1 MDAKKIG
8 KFIYQIRTEKR
19 MTQKELAEQ
28 INVTDKAVSK
38 WENGEGCPD
47 VSLLPVLSKVL
58 NVEILDLLE
67 GNLPLENTS
76 KKIYFYDFGA
86 KDVLSKN
93 QMSLI
98 WNFGDL
104 LCNSLTDDFSSIINE
119 SVSFNKSCL
128 DNLRIE
134 DFYKILETKANSET
148 FFYNFDFEHSGF
160 CIQFDYNLGKSLLKQ
175 DLKVYPEISK
185 FDLDSVGEFF
195 AKKVLN
201 NIYAILNEAISKN
214 CKNPDDL
221 NLPIPELTNS
231 SKNPSVKNQ
240 FVVNPEKM
248 CCLLSVLCNLP
259 NGNSG
264 LINILIS
271 KDFLQS
277 EIIQKYV
284 FCNIKAENIKF
295 VEGEKYVRSRHAS
308 LKALT
313 RPFLG
318 FVLNPKSKTTPKLF
332 VEFGRIKNQECK
344 LEKGKIF
351 VFIKKYDQS
360 YKTPYLDVYY
370 KNQIA
375 FTGIACAT
383 EDGAFAVKILSKET
397 PATNSE
403 EEEDFI
409 SFRLGD
415 REIEE
420 HQIEKIQ
427 INHILQLNQSV
438 DFPQVKVYKND
449 CLVAFGEV
457 IFVDGNYAVVIEK
470 C

>member
-76 KKIYFYDFGA
+76 KKIYFYDFGR

-104 LCNSLTDDFSSIINE
+104 LCNSLSDDFSSIINE

-128 DNLRIE
+128 DNLKIE
-134 DFYKILETKANSET
+134 DFYKIFETKANAEN
-148 FFYNFDFEHSGF
+148 FFYNFDFEHNGF

-175 DLKVYPEISK
+175 DSKVYPEISK

-201 NIYAILNEAISKN
+201 NIYAILNEAISRN
-214 CKNPDDL
+214 CKNSDDM
-221 NLPIPELTNS
+221 NLPIPDLTNS

-240 FVVNPEKM
+240 FVVNPQKM

-277 EIIQKYV
+277 QIIQKYV
-284 FCNIKAENIKF
+284 FCNIKAENIEF
-295 VEGEKYVRSRHAS
+295 VEGEK
-308 LKALT
+308 LKT
-313 RPFLG
+313 M
-318 FVLNPKSKTTPKLF
+318 PKLF
-332 VEFGRIKNQECK
+332 VEFGRIKNQECE

-351 VFIKKYDQS
+351 VFNKKYDQS

-383 EDGAFAVKILSKET
+383 EDGAFAVKILSKEN
-397 PATNSE
+397 PETNLDD
-403 EEEDFI
+403 EEDFI

-420 HQIEKIQ
+420 NQIEKIQ
-427 INHILQLNQSV
+427 INHILELNQSV

-457 IFVDGNYAVVIEK
+457 IFVDGNYAVIIEK

>member
-76 KKIYFYDFGA
+76 KKIYFYDFGR

-104 LCNSLTDDFSSIINE
+104 LCNFLSDDFSSIINE
-119 SVSFNKSCL
+119 KVSFNKSCL
-128 DNLRIE
+128 DNLKIE
-134 DFYKILETKANSET
+134 DFYKIFETKANAET
-148 FFYNFDFEHSGF
+148 FFYNFDFEHNGF

-175 DLKVYPEISK
+175 DSKVYPEISK

-201 NIYAILNEAISKN
+201 NIYALLNEAISKN
-214 CKNPDDL
+214 CKNLDDL
-221 NLPIPELTNS
+221 SLPIPELTSS

-240 FVVNPEKM
+240 FVVNPQNM
-248 CCLLSVLCNLP
+248 CCLLSVLCNFQ

-284 FCNIKAENIKF
+284 FCNIKAENIEF
-295 VEGEKYVRSRHAS
+295 VEGEK
-308 LKALT
+308 
-313 RPFLG
+313 
-318 FVLNPKSKTTPKLF
+318 SKTSPKLF
-332 VEFGRIKNQECK
+332 VEFGRIKNQECE

-351 VFIKKYDQS
+351 VFN
-360 YKTPYLDVYY
+360 
-370 KNQIA
+370 KNM
-375 FTGIACAT
+375 
-383 EDGAFAVKILSKET
+383 
-397 PATNSE
+397 TN
-403 EEEDFI
+403 
-409 SFRLGD
+409 RTKL
-415 REIEE
+415 
-420 HQIEKIQ
+420 
-427 INHILQLNQSV
+427 HILMFITKIKLLLLEL
-438 DFPQVKVYKND
+438 
-449 CLVAFGEV
+449 LVQQKMELLQ
-457 IFVDGNYAVVIEK
+457 
-470 C
+470 

>member
-104 LCNSLTDDFSSIINE
+104 LCNSLTDDFSSIMNE
-119 SVSFNKSCL
+119 KVSFNKSCL

-214 CKNPDDL
+214 CKNLDDL
-221 NLPIPELTNS
+221 NLSMPVLTNS

-240 FVVNPEKM
+240 FVVNPQKM
-248 CCLLSVLCNLP
+248 CCLLSVLCNLQ

-284 FCNIKAENIKF
+284 FCNIKAENIEF
-295 VEGEKYVRSRHAS
+295 VEGE
-308 LKALT
+308 
-313 RPFLG
+313 
-318 FVLNPKSKTTPKLF
+318 KSKTTPKLF

-351 VFIKKYDQS
+351 VFNKKYDQS

-383 EDGAFAVKILSKET
+383 EDGVFAVKILSKET

-427 INHILQLNQSV
+427 INHILELNQSV

>member
-76 KKIYFYDFGA
+76 KKIYFYDFGR

-104 LCNSLTDDFSSIINE
+104 LCNFLSDDFSSIINE

-128 DNLRIE
+128 DNLKIE
-134 DFYKILETKANSET
+134 EFYKIFETKANAET
-148 FFYNFDFEHSGF
+148 FFYNFDFEHNGF

-175 DLKVYPEISK
+175 DSKVYPEISK

-201 NIYAILNEAISKN
+201 NIYAILNEAISRN
-214 CKNPDDL
+214 CKNSGDL

-240 FVVNPEKM
+240 FVVNPKKM
-248 CCLLSVLCNLP
+248 CCLLSVLCNFQ

-295 VEGEKYVRSRHAS
+295 VEAE
-308 LKALT
+308 
-313 RPFLG
+313 
-318 FVLNPKSKTTPKLF
+318 KSKTSPKLF
-332 VEFGRIKNQECK
+332 VEFGRIKNQECE

-351 VFIKKYDQS
+351 VFNKKYDQS

-383 EDGAFAVKILSKET
+383 EDGAFAVKILSKEN
-397 PATNSE
+397 PATNFE
-403 EEEDFI
+403 EKEGFI

-420 HQIEKIQ
+420 NQIEKIQ

>member
-8 KFIYQIRTEKR
+8 KFIHQIRTKKR

-76 KKIYFYDFGA
+76 KKIYFYDFGTR
-86 KDVLSKN
+86 DVLSKN
-93 QMSLI
+93 QMFII

-104 LCNSLTDDFSSIINE
+104 LCNSLSDDFSSIINE
-119 SVSFNKSCL
+119 NVSFNKSCL
-128 DNLRIE
+128 DNIKIE
-134 DFYKILETKANSET
+134 DFYKNIETKDENET
-148 FFYNFDFEHSGF
+148 FFYNFDFEHNGF

-175 DLKVYPEISK
+175 DSKVYPKISK

-195 AKKVLN
+195 AKKILN
-201 NIYAILNEAISKN
+201 NIYVLLNEAISKN
-214 CKNPDDL
+214 CKNLDNL
-221 NLPIPELTNS
+221 SLPIPKLTSS

-240 FVVNPEKM
+240 FVVNPQKM

-277 EIIQKYV
+277 EIIQKYI
-284 FCNIKAENIKF
+284 FCNIKAENIEF
-295 VEGEKYVRSRHAS
+295 VEAE
-308 LKALT
+308 
-313 RPFLG
+313 
-318 FVLNPKSKTTPKLF
+318 KSKTTPKLF
-332 VEFGRIKNQECK
+332 VEFGRIKNKECK

-351 VFIKKYDQS
+351 VFNKKYDQS
-360 YKTPYLDVYY
+360 YKTPYLDVCY
-370 KNQIA
+370 KNQLA

-383 EDGAFAVKILSKET
+383 EDGAFAVKILSKEK
-397 PATNSE
+397 PEPIFDS
-403 EEEDFI
+403 EEDFI

-420 HQIEKIQ
+420 NQIEKIK

-449 CLVAFGEV
+449 CLVGFGEV
-457 IFVDGNYAVVIEK
+457 IFVDGNYAVRIEK

>member
-19 MTQKELAEQ
+19 ITQKELAEQ

-38 WENGEGCPD
+38 WENGDGCPD

-58 NVEILDLLE
+58 NVEIIDLLE
-67 GNLPLENTS
+67 GDLPLKDNC
-76 KKIYFYDFGA
+76 KKIYFYDFGNN
-86 KDVLSKN
+86 DVLSRK
-93 QMSLI
+93 QMFMI

-104 LCNSLTDDFSSIINE
+104 LCNSLSDDFSSITNE

-128 DNLRIE
+128 DNIKVE
-134 DFYKILETKANSET
+134 DFYKNFETTNEAET
-148 FFYNFDFEHSGF
+148 FFYNFDFEHNGF
-160 CIQFDYNLGKSLLKQ
+160 CIQFDYNLGKALLKQ
-175 DLKVYPEISK
+175 DSKIYPEISK

-195 AKKVLN
+195 AKKVLI
-201 NIYAILNEAISKN
+201 NIFAILREAISRN
-214 CKNPDDL
+214 CKNVDDL
-221 NLPIPELTNS
+221 NLTLPKLTNS
-231 SKNPSVKNQ
+231 SKNPSMKNQ
-240 FVVNPEKM
+240 FIVNSEQM
-248 CCLLSVLCNLP
+248 CCLFSVSCNFQ
-259 NGNSG
+259 NGSSG

-271 KDFLQS
+271 KDFLRS
-277 EIIQKYV
+277 EIIQKYI
-284 FCNIKAENIKF
+284 FCNIKVEKIEF
-295 VEGEKYVRSRHAS
+295 VEGENS
-308 LKALT
+308 
-313 RPFLG
+313 
-318 FVLNPKSKTTPKLF
+318 KSKQKLF

-351 VFIKKYDQS
+351 VFNKKYDQT

-383 EDGAFAVKILSKET
+383 EDGEFAVKILSKEA
-397 PATNSE
+397 PSTNFDQE
-403 EEEDFI
+403 QDFI

-415 REIEE
+415 RVIEE
-420 HQIEKIQ
+420 NQLEKIN
-427 INHILQLNQSV
+427 INHILELNQTV

-449 CLVAFGEV
+449 SLVAFGEV

>member
-76 KKIYFYDFGA
+76 KKIYFYDFGR

-98 WNFGDL
+98 WDFGDL
-104 LCNSLTDDFSSIINE
+104 LCNSLSDDFSSIINE

-128 DNLRIE
+128 DNLKIE
-134 DFYKILETKANSET
+134 DFYKIFETKANAEN
-148 FFYNFDFEHSGF
+148 FFYNFDFEHNGF

-175 DLKVYPEISK
+175 DSKVYPEISK
-185 FDLDSVGEFF
+185 FDLDSVGDFF

-201 NIYAILNEAISKN
+201 NIYAILNEAISRN
-214 CKNPDDL
+214 CKNSDDM
-221 NLPIPELTNS
+221 NLPIPDLTNS

-240 FVVNPEKM
+240 FVVNPQKM
-248 CCLLSVLCNLP
+248 CCLLSVLCNLS

-295 VEGEKYVRSRHAS
+295 VEGEK
-308 LKALT
+308 
-313 RPFLG
+313 
-318 FVLNPKSKTTPKLF
+318 SKTTPKLF
-332 VEFGRIKNQECK
+332 VEFGRIKNQECE

-351 VFIKKYDQS
+351 VFNKKYDQS

-383 EDGAFAVKILSKET
+383 EDGAFAVKILSKEN
-397 PATNSE
+397 PATNFE
-403 EEEDFI
+403 EKEDFI

-420 HQIEKIQ
+420 NQIEKIQ
-427 INHILQLNQSV
+427 INHILELNQSV

>member
-76 KKIYFYDFGA
+76 KKIYFYDFGR

-104 LCNSLTDDFSSIINE
+104 LCNFLSDDFSSIINE

-128 DNLRIE
+128 DNLKIE
-134 DFYKILETKANSET
+134 DFYNSIETKAEEET

-175 DLKVYPEISK
+175 DSKVYPEISK

-195 AKKVLN
+195 AKKVVN
-201 NIYAILNEAISKN
+201 NIYALLNEAISKN
-214 CKNPDDL
+214 CKNQDDL
-221 NLPIPELTNS
+221 NLPIPDLTNS

-240 FVVNPEKM
+240 FVVNPQKM

-277 EIIQKYV
+277 EKIQKYV
-284 FCNIKAENIKF
+284 FCNLKAENIEF
-295 VEGEKYVRSRHAS
+295 VEGEK
-308 LKALT
+308 
-313 RPFLG
+313 
-318 FVLNPKSKTTPKLF
+318 SKTSPKLF
-332 VEFGRIKNQECK
+332 VEFGRIKNQECE

-351 VFIKKYDQS
+351 VFNKKYDQS

-383 EDGAFAVKILSKET
+383 EDGAFAVKILSKEN
-397 PATNSE
+397 PATNFE

-420 HQIEKIQ
+420 NQIEKIQ
-427 INHILQLNQSV
+427 INHILELNQSV

>member
-76 KKIYFYDFGA
+76 KKIYFYDFGR

-104 LCNSLTDDFSSIINE
+104 LCNSLSYDFSSIINE
-119 SVSFNKSCL
+119 IVSFNKSCL
-128 DNLRIE
+128 DNLKIE
-134 DFYKILETKANSET
+134 DFYKIFETKANAET
-148 FFYNFDFEHSGF
+148 FFYNFDFEHNGF
-160 CIQFDYNLGKSLLKQ
+160 CIQFDYNLGKSILKQ
-175 DLKVYPEISK
+175 DSKVYPEISK

-201 NIYAILNEAISKN
+201 NIYAILNEAISRN
-214 CKNPDDL
+214 CKNSGDL
-221 NLPIPELTNS
+221 NLPIPDLTNS

-240 FVVNPEKM
+240 FVVNPQKM

-277 EIIQKYV
+277 QIIQKYV
-284 FCNIKAENIKF
+284 FCNIKAENIEF
-295 VEGEKYVRSRHAS
+295 VEGEK
-308 LKALT
+308 
-313 RPFLG
+313 
-318 FVLNPKSKTTPKLF
+318 SKTMPKLF
-332 VEFGRIKNQECK
+332 VEFGRIKNQECE

-351 VFIKKYDQS
+351 VFNKKYDQS

-383 EDGAFAVKILSKET
+383 EDGAFSVKILSKEN
-397 PATNSE
+397 PETNLDD
-403 EEEDFI
+403 EEDFI

-420 HQIEKIQ
+420 NQIEKIQ
-427 INHILQLNQSV
+427 INHILELNQSV

-457 IFVDGNYAVVIEK
+457 IFVDGNYAVIIEK

>member
-8 KFIYQIRTEKR
+8 KFIHQIRTKKR

-76 KKIYFYDFGA
+76 KKIYLYNFGA

-93 QMSLI
+93 QMFII

-104 LCNSLTDDFSSIINE
+104 LCNSLSDDFSSIINE
-119 SVSFNKSCL
+119 NVSFNKSCL
-128 DNLRIE
+128 DNIKIE
-134 DFYKILETKANSET
+134 DFYKSIETKAEEEI
-148 FFYNFDFEHSGF
+148 FFYNFDFEHNGF

-175 DLKVYPEISK
+175 DSKVYLEISK

-201 NIYAILNEAISKN
+201 NIYAILNEAISRN
-214 CKNPDDL
+214 CKNSDDL

-240 FVVNPEKM
+240 FVVNPKKM

-284 FCNIKAENIKF
+284 FCNIKAENIEF
-295 VEGEKYVRSRHAS
+295 VEGEK
-308 LKALT
+308 
-313 RPFLG
+313 
-318 FVLNPKSKTTPKLF
+318 SKTMPKLF

-351 VFIKKYDQS
+351 VFNKKYDQS

-383 EDGAFAVKILSKET
+383 EDGAFAVKILSKEN
-397 PATNSE
+397 PATNFE
-403 EEEDFI
+403 EKEDFI

-420 HQIEKIQ
+420 NQIEKIQ

>member
-1 MDAKKIG
+1 
-8 KFIYQIRTEKR
+8 
-19 MTQKELAEQ
+19 
-28 INVTDKAVSK
+28 
-38 WENGEGCPD
+38 
-47 VSLLPVLSKVL
+47 
-58 NVEILDLLE
+58 LE

-76 KKIYFYDFGA
+76 KKIYFYNFGTR
-86 KDVLSKN
+86 DVLSKN
-93 QMSLI
+93 QMFII

-104 LCNSLTDDFSSIINE
+104 LCNSLSGDFSSIINE
-119 SVSFNKSCL
+119 NVSFNKSCL
-128 DNLRIE
+128 DNIKIE
-134 DFYKILETKANSET
+134 YFYKNIETKDENET
-148 FFYNFDFEHSGF
+148 FFYNFDFEHNGF

-175 DLKVYPEISK
+175 DSKVYPRISK

-214 CKNPDDL
+214 CKNLDDL
-221 NLPIPELTNS
+221 SLPIPKLTSS

-240 FVVNPEKM
+240 FVVNPQKM

-277 EIIQKYV
+277 EIIQKYI
-284 FCNIKAENIKF
+284 FCNIKAENIEF
-295 VEGEKYVRSRHAS
+295 VEAEK
-308 LKALT
+308 
-313 RPFLG
+313 
-318 FVLNPKSKTTPKLF
+318 PKTSPKLF
-332 VEFGRIKNQECK
+332 VEFGRIKNKECK

-351 VFIKKYDQS
+351 VFNKKYDQS

-370 KNQIA
+370 KNQLA

-383 EDGAFAVKILSKET
+383 EDGAFAVKILSKEK
-397 PATNSE
+397 PEPIFDA
-403 EEEDFI
+403 EEDFI

-420 HQIEKIQ
+420 NQIEKIK

-449 CLVAFGEV
+449 CLVGFGEV
-457 IFVDGNYAVVIEK
+457 IFVDGNYAVRIEK

>member
-1 MDAKKIG
+1 MDAKQIG
-8 KFIYQIRTEKR
+8 KFIHQIRTKKR

-76 KKIYFYDFGA
+76 KKIYFYNFGTR
-86 KDVLSKN
+86 DVLSKN
-93 QMSLI
+93 QMFII
-98 WNFGDL
+98 WDFGDL
-104 LCNSLTDDFSSIINE
+104 LCNSLSDDFSSIINE
-119 SVSFNKSCL
+119 KVNFNKSCL
-128 DNLRIE
+128 DNIKIE
-134 DFYKILETKANSET
+134 YFYKSIETKDENET
-148 FFYNFDFEHSGF
+148 FFYNFDFEHNGF

-175 DLKVYPEISK
+175 DSKVYPKISK

-201 NIYAILNEAISKN
+201 NIYTLLNEAISKN
-214 CKNPDDL
+214 CKNLDDL
-221 NLPIPELTNS
+221 SLPIPKLTSS

-240 FVVNPEKM
+240 FVVNPQKM

-277 EIIQKYV
+277 EIIQKYI
-284 FCNIKAENIKF
+284 FCNIKAENIEF
-295 VEGEKYVRSRHAS
+295 VEAEK
-308 LKALT
+308 
-313 RPFLG
+313 
-318 FVLNPKSKTTPKLF
+318 PKTSPKLF
-332 VEFGRIKNQECK
+332 VEFGRIKNKECK

-351 VFIKKYDQS
+351 VFNKKYDQS

-370 KNQIA
+370 KNQLA

-383 EDGAFAVKILSKET
+383 EDGAFAVKILSKEK
-397 PATNSE
+397 PATNFDN
-403 EEEDFI
+403 EEDFI

-415 REIEE
+415 RDIEE
-420 HQIEKIQ
+420 NQIEKIK

-449 CLVAFGEV
+449 CLVGFGEV
-457 IFVDGNYAVVIEK
+457 IFIDGNYAVRIEK

>member
-76 KKIYFYDFGA
+76 KKIYFYDFGR

-104 LCNSLTDDFSSIINE
+104 LCNSLSDDFSSIINE

-128 DNLRIE
+128 DNLKIE
-134 DFYKILETKANSET
+134 DFYKIFETKANAEN
-148 FFYNFDFEHSGF
+148 FFYNFDFEHNGF

-175 DLKVYPEISK
+175 DSKVYPEISK

-201 NIYAILNEAISKN
+201 NIYAILNEAISRN
-214 CKNPDDL
+214 CKNSDDL
-221 NLPIPELTNS
+221 SLPIPKLTNS

-240 FVVNPEKM
+240 FVVNPQKM

-295 VEGEKYVRSRHAS
+295 VEGEK
-308 LKALT
+308 
-313 RPFLG
+313 
-318 FVLNPKSKTTPKLF
+318 SKTSPKLF
-332 VEFGRIKNQECK
+332 VEFGRIKNQECE

-351 VFIKKYDQS
+351 VFNKKYDQS

-383 EDGAFAVKILSKET
+383 EDGAFAVKILSKEK
-397 PATNSE
+397 PATNFE
-403 EEEDFI
+403 EKEDFI

-420 HQIEKIQ
+420 NQIEKIQ

>member
-76 KKIYFYDFGA
+76 KKIYFYDFGT

-104 LCNSLTDDFSSIINE
+104 LCNSLSDDFSSIINE

-128 DNLRIE
+128 DNLKIE
-134 DFYKILETKANSET
+134 DFYNSIETKANAET

-175 DLKVYPEISK
+175 DSKVYPEISK

-201 NIYAILNEAISKN
+201 NIYAILNEAISRN
-214 CKNPDDL
+214 CKNSDDL

-240 FVVNPEKM
+240 FVVNPKKM
-248 CCLLSVLCNLP
+248 CCLLSVLCNFQ

-295 VEGEKYVRSRHAS
+295 VEGEK
-308 LKALT
+308 
-313 RPFLG
+313 
-318 FVLNPKSKTTPKLF
+318 SKNSPKLF

-351 VFIKKYDQS
+351 VFNKKYDQS

-383 EDGAFAVKILSKET
+383 EDGAFAVKILSKEK
-397 PATNSE
+397 PATNFE
-403 EEEDFI
+403 EKEDFI

-420 HQIEKIQ
+420 NQIEKIQ
-427 INHILQLNQSV
+427 INHILELNQSV

>member
-8 KFIYQIRTEKR
+8 KFIHQIRTKKR

-76 KKIYFYDFGA
+76 KKIYFYNFGTR
-86 KDVLSKN
+86 DVLSKN
-93 QMSLI
+93 QMFII
-98 WNFGDL
+98 WDFGDL
-104 LCNSLTDDFSSIINE
+104 LCNSLSDDFSSIINE
-119 SVSFNKSCL
+119 NVSFNKSCL
-128 DNLRIE
+128 DNIKIE
-134 DFYKILETKANSET
+134 YFYKSIETKDENET
-148 FFYNFDFEHSGF
+148 FFYNFDFEHNGF

-175 DLKVYPEISK
+175 DSKVYPKISK

-201 NIYAILNEAISKN
+201 NIYALLKEAISKN
-214 CKNPDDL
+214 CKNLDDL
-221 NLPIPELTNS
+221 SFPIPKLTSS

-240 FVVNPEKM
+240 FVVNPQKM

-277 EIIQKYV
+277 EIIQKYI
-284 FCNIKAENIKF
+284 FCNIKAENIEF
-295 VEGEKYVRSRHAS
+295 VEAEK
-308 LKALT
+308 
-313 RPFLG
+313 
-318 FVLNPKSKTTPKLF
+318 PKTSPKLF
-332 VEFGRIKNQECK
+332 VEFGRIKNKECK

-351 VFIKKYDQS
+351 VFNKKYDQS

-370 KNQIA
+370 KNQLA

-383 EDGAFAVKILSKET
+383 EDGAFAVKILSKEK
-397 PATNSE
+397 PEPIFDS
-403 EEEDFI
+403 EEDFI

-420 HQIEKIQ
+420 NQIEKIK

-449 CLVAFGEV
+449 CLVGFGEV
-457 IFVDGNYAVVIEK
+457 IFVDWNYAVRIEK

>member
-8 KFIYQIRTEKR
+8 KFIHQIRTKKR

-67 GNLPLENTS
+67 GNLSLENTS
-76 KKIYFYDFGA
+76 KKIYFYNFGTR
-86 KDVLSKN
+86 DVLSKN
-93 QMSLI
+93 QMFII

-104 LCNSLTDDFSSIINE
+104 LCNSLSDDFSSIINE
-119 SVSFNKSCL
+119 NVSFNKSCL
-128 DNLRIE
+128 DNIKIE
-134 DFYKILETKANSET
+134 DFYKNIETKDENET
-148 FFYNFDFEHSGF
+148 FFYNFDFEHNGF

-175 DLKVYPEISK
+175 DSKVYPKISK

-195 AKKVLN
+195 AKKVVN
-201 NIYAILNEAISKN
+201 NIYTLLNEAISKN
-214 CKNPDDL
+214 CKNLDDL
-221 NLPIPELTNS
+221 SLPIPKLTNS

-240 FVVNPEKM
+240 FVVNPQKM

-277 EIIQKYV
+277 EIIQKYI
-284 FCNIKAENIKF
+284 FCNIKAENIEF
-295 VEGEKYVRSRHAS
+295 VEAE
-308 LKALT
+308 
-313 RPFLG
+313 
-318 FVLNPKSKTTPKLF
+318 KSKNTPKLF
-332 VEFGRIKNQECK
+332 VEFGRIKNKECE

-351 VFIKKYDQS
+351 VFNKKYDQS

-383 EDGAFAVKILSKET
+383 EDGAFAVKILSKEN
-397 PATNSE
+397 PATNFDD
-403 EEEDFI
+403 EEDFI

-420 HQIEKIQ
+420 NQIEKIK
-427 INHILQLNQSV
+427 INHILELNQSV

-457 IFVDGNYAVVIEK
+457 IFVDGNYAVRIEK

>member
-76 KKIYFYDFGA
+76 KKIYFYDFGR

-104 LCNSLTDDFSSIINE
+104 LCNSLSDDFSSIINE
-119 SVSFNKSCL
+119 SFSFNKSCL
-128 DNLRIE
+128 DNLKIE
-134 DFYKILETKANSET
+134 DFYKIFETKANAET

-175 DLKVYPEISK
+175 DSKVYPEISK

-195 AKKVLN
+195 AKKVVN
-201 NIYAILNEAISKN
+201 NIYALLNEAISKN
-214 CKNPDDL
+214 CKNSDDL

-240 FVVNPEKM
+240 FVVNPQKM

-277 EIIQKYV
+277 QIIQKYV
-284 FCNIKAENIKF
+284 FCNIKAENIEF
-295 VEGEKYVRSRHAS
+295 VEGEK
-308 LKALT
+308 
-313 RPFLG
+313 
-318 FVLNPKSKTTPKLF
+318 SKTMPKLF
-332 VEFGRIKNQECK
+332 VEFGRIKNQECE

-351 VFIKKYDQS
+351 VFNKKYDQS

-383 EDGAFAVKILSKET
+383 EDGAFAVKILSKEN
-397 PATNSE
+397 PATNFE
-403 EEEDFI
+403 EKEDFI

-420 HQIEKIQ
+420 NQIEKIQ
-427 INHILQLNQSV
+427 INHILELNQSV

>member
-104 LCNSLTDDFSSIINE
+104 LCNSLSDDLSSIINE
-119 SVSFNKSCL
+119 SVSLNKSCL

-134 DFYKILETKANSET
+134 DFYKILDTKANSET

-201 NIYAILNEAISKN
+201 NIYAILNEAISRN
-214 CKNPDDL
+214 CKNLDDL
-221 NLPIPELTNS
+221 NLSIPVLTNS
-231 SKNPSVKNQ
+231 SKNPSVNNQ
-240 FVVNPEKM
+240 FVVNPYKM
-248 CCLLSVLCNLP
+248 CCLLSVLCNLQ

-284 FCNIKAENIKF
+284 FCNIKAENIEF
-295 VEGEKYVRSRHAS
+295 VEGE
-308 LKALT
+308 
-313 RPFLG
+313 
-318 FVLNPKSKTTPKLF
+318 KSKTTPKLF

-351 VFIKKYDQS
+351 VFNKKYDQS

>member
-76 KKIYFYDFGA
+76 KKIYFYDFGR

-104 LCNSLTDDFSSIINE
+104 LCNSLSDDFSSIINE
-119 SVSFNKSCL
+119 SFSFNKSCL
-128 DNLRIE
+128 DNLKIE
-134 DFYKILETKANSET
+134 DFYKIFETKANAET

-175 DLKVYPEISK
+175 DSKVYPEISK

-195 AKKVLN
+195 AKKVVN
-201 NIYAILNEAISKN
+201 NIYALLNEAISKN
-214 CKNPDDL
+214 CKNSDDL

-231 SKNPSVKNQ
+231 SKNHSVKNQ
-240 FVVNPEKM
+240 FVVKPQKM

-277 EIIQKYV
+277 QIIQKYV
-284 FCNIKAENIKF
+284 FCNIKAENIEF
-295 VEGEKYVRSRHAS
+295 VEGEK
-308 LKALT
+308 
-313 RPFLG
+313 
-318 FVLNPKSKTTPKLF
+318 SKTMPKLF

-351 VFIKKYDQS
+351 VFNKKYDQS

-383 EDGAFAVKILSKET
+383 EDGAFAVKILSKEN
-397 PATNSE
+397 PATNFE
-403 EEEDFI
+403 EKEDFI

-420 HQIEKIQ
+420 NQIEKIQ
-427 INHILQLNQSV
+427 INHILELNQSV

>member
-58 NVEILDLLE
+58 NVKILDLLE

-76 KKIYFYDFGA
+76 KKIFVYDFGA

-104 LCNSLTDDFSSIINE
+104 LCNSLNDDLSSIISE
-119 SVSFNKSCL
+119 SVSLNKSCL

-134 DFYKILETKANSET
+134 DFYKILDTKANSET
-148 FFYNFDFEHSGF
+148 FFYYFDFEHSGF
-160 CIQFDYNLGKSLLKQ
+160 FIQFDYNLGKSLLKQ

-195 AKKVLN
+195 AKKVVN
-201 NIYAILNEAISKN
+201 NFYAILNEAISKN

-221 NLPIPELTNS
+221 NLSIPVLTNS

-240 FVVNPEKM
+240 FVVNPQKM
-248 CCLLSVLCNLP
+248 CCLLSVLCNLQ

-284 FCNIKAENIKF
+284 FCNIKAENIEF
-295 VEGEKYVRSRHAS
+295 VEGE
-308 LKALT
+308 
-313 RPFLG
+313 
-318 FVLNPKSKTTPKLF
+318 KSKTTPKLF
-332 VEFGRIKNQECK
+332 VEFGRIKNQECE

-351 VFIKKYDQS
+351 VFNKKYDQS

-427 INHILQLNQSV
+427 INHILELNQSV

>member
-76 KKIYFYDFGA
+76 KKIFFYDFGA

-104 LCNSLTDDFSSIINE
+104 LCNSLSDDLSSIINE
-119 SVSFNKSCL
+119 SVSLNKSCL

-201 NIYAILNEAISKN
+201 NIYAILNEAISRN

-221 NLPIPELTNS
+221 NLSIPVLTNS

-240 FVVNPEKM
+240 FVVNPKKM
-248 CCLLSVLCNLP
+248 CCLLSVLCNLQ

-284 FCNIKAENIKF
+284 FCNIKAENIEF
-295 VEGEKYVRSRHAS
+295 VEGE
-308 LKALT
+308 
-313 RPFLG
+313 
-318 FVLNPKSKTTPKLF
+318 KSKTTPKLF

-351 VFIKKYDQS
+351 VFNKKYDQS

-427 INHILQLNQSV
+427 INHFLELNQSV

-457 IFVDGNYAVVIEK
+457 ILVDGNYAVVIEK

>member
-76 KKIYFYDFGA
+76 KKIFFYDFGR

-104 LCNSLTDDFSSIINE
+104 LCNSLSDDFSSIINE

-128 DNLRIE
+128 DNLKIE
-134 DFYKILETKANSET
+134 DFYKIIETKANSET

-221 NLPIPELTNS
+221 NLSIPVLTNS

-240 FVVNPEKM
+240 FVVNPQKM
-248 CCLLSVLCNLP
+248 CCLLSVLCNLQ

-284 FCNIKAENIKF
+284 FCNIKAENIEF
-295 VEGEKYVRSRHAS
+295 VEGE
-308 LKALT
+308 
-313 RPFLG
+313 
-318 FVLNPKSKTTPKLF
+318 KSKTTPKLF

-351 VFIKKYDQS
+351 VFNKKYDQS

-370 KNQIA
+370 KNQLA

-420 HQIEKIQ
+420 NQIEKIQ

>member
-8 KFIYQIRTEKR
+8 KFIHQIRTKKR

-47 VSLLPVLSKVL
+47 VSILPVLSKVL

-76 KKIYFYDFGA
+76 KKIYFCDFGTR
-86 KDVLSKN
+86 DVLSKN
-93 QMSLI
+93 QMFII

-104 LCNSLTDDFSSIINE
+104 LCNSLSDDFSSIINE
-119 SVSFNKSCL
+119 KVSFNKSCL
-128 DNLRIE
+128 DNIKIE
-134 DFYKILETKANSET
+134 DFYKNIETKDENET

-175 DLKVYPEISK
+175 DSKVYPKISK

-195 AKKVLN
+195 AKKVVN
-201 NIYAILNEAISKN
+201 NIYTLLNEAISKN
-214 CKNPDDL
+214 CKNLDDL
-221 NLPIPELTNS
+221 SLPIPKLTNS

-240 FVVNPEKM
+240 FVVNPQKM
-248 CCLLSVLCNLP
+248 CCLLSVLCNLQ

-277 EIIQKYV
+277 EIIQKYI
-284 FCNIKAENIKF
+284 FYNIKAENIEF
-295 VEGEKYVRSRHAS
+295 VEAE
-308 LKALT
+308 
-313 RPFLG
+313 
-318 FVLNPKSKTTPKLF
+318 KSKNTPKLF
-332 VEFGRIKNQECK
+332 VEFGRIKNKECK

-351 VFIKKYDQS
+351 VFNKKYDQS

-370 KNQIA
+370 KNQLA

-383 EDGAFAVKILSKET
+383 EDGAFAVKILSKEKT
-397 PATNSE
+397 EPIFDS
-403 EEEDFI
+403 EEDFI

-415 REIEE
+415 RDIEE
-420 HQIEKIQ
+420 NQIEKIK

-449 CLVAFGEV
+449 CLVGFGEV

>member
-104 LCNSLTDDFSSIINE
+104 LCNSLRDDLSSIINE

-160 CIQFDYNLGKSLLKQ
+160 FIQFDYNLGKSLLKQ
-175 DLKVYPEISK
+175 DSKVYPEISK

-195 AKKVLN
+195 AKKVVN
-201 NIYAILNEAISKN
+201 NFYAILNEAISRN

-221 NLPIPELTNS
+221 SFPIPKLTSS

-240 FVVNPEKM
+240 FVVNPQKM
-248 CCLLSVLCNLP
+248 CCLLSVLCNLQ

-284 FCNIKAENIKF
+284 FCNIKAENIEF
-295 VEGEKYVRSRHAS
+295 VEGE
-308 LKALT
+308 
-313 RPFLG
+313 
-318 FVLNPKSKTTPKLF
+318 KSKTTPKLF

-351 VFIKKYDQS
+351 VFNKKYDQS

-403 EEEDFI
+403 EEDVI

>member
-76 KKIYFYDFGA
+76 KKIYFYDFGR

-104 LCNSLTDDFSSIINE
+104 LCNSLSDDFSSIINE

-128 DNLRIE
+128 DNLKIE
-134 DFYKILETKANSET
+134 DFYKIFETKANAEN
-148 FFYNFDFEHSGF
+148 FFYDFDFEHNGF

-175 DLKVYPEISK
+175 DSKVYPEISK

-201 NIYAILNEAISKN
+201 NIYAILNEAISRN
-214 CKNPDDL
+214 CKNSDDL

-240 FVVNPEKM
+240 FVVNPQKM
-248 CCLLSVLCNLP
+248 CCLLSVLCNFQ

-295 VEGEKYVRSRHAS
+295 VEGEKAKNS
-308 LKALT
+308 
-313 RPFLG
+313 
-318 FVLNPKSKTTPKLF
+318 PKLF

-351 VFIKKYDQS
+351 VFNKKYDQS

-370 KNQIA
+370 KNQLA

-383 EDGAFAVKILSKET
+383 EDGTFAVKILSKEK
-397 PATNSE
+397 PATNFD

-420 HQIEKIQ
+420 NQIEKIQ

>member
-76 KKIYFYDFGA
+76 KKIYFYDFGR

-104 LCNSLTDDFSSIINE
+104 LCNSLSDDFSSIINE

-128 DNLRIE
+128 DNLKIE
-134 DFYKILETKANSET
+134 DFYKIFETKANAEN

-160 CIQFDYNLGKSLLKQ
+160 CIQFDYNLGKLLLKQ
-175 DLKVYPEISK
+175 DSKVYPEISK

-201 NIYAILNEAISKN
+201 NIYAILNEAISRN
-214 CKNPDDL
+214 CKNSDDL
-221 NLPIPELTNS
+221 NLPIPDLTNS

-240 FVVNPEKM
+240 FVVNPQKM

-295 VEGEKYVRSRHAS
+295 VEGEK
-308 LKALT
+308 
-313 RPFLG
+313 
-318 FVLNPKSKTTPKLF
+318 SKTTPKLF

-351 VFIKKYDQS
+351 VFNKKYDQS

-383 EDGAFAVKILSKET
+383 EDGAFAVKILSKEN
-397 PATNSE
+397 PATNFE
-403 EEEDFI
+403 EKEDFI

-420 HQIEKIQ
+420 NQIEKIQ

-457 IFVDGNYAVVIEK
+457 IFVDGNYAVIIEK

>member
-8 KFIYQIRTEKR
+8 KFIHQIRTKKR

-67 GNLPLENTS
+67 GNLPFENTS
-76 KKIYFYDFGA
+76 KKIYFYNFGTR
-86 KDVLSKN
+86 DVLSKN
-93 QMSLI
+93 QMFII
-98 WNFGDL
+98 WNFCDL
-104 LCNSLTDDFSSIINE
+104 LCNSLSGDFSSIINE
-119 SVSFNKSCL
+119 NVSFNKSCL
-128 DNLRIE
+128 DNIKIE
-134 DFYKILETKANSET
+134 DFYKNIETKDENET
-148 FFYNFDFEHSGF
+148 FFYNFDFEHNGF

-175 DLKVYPEISK
+175 DSKVYPKISK

-195 AKKVLN
+195 AKKILN
-201 NIYAILNEAISKN
+201 NIYTLLNEAISRN
-214 CKNPDDL
+214 CKNLNDL
-221 NLPIPELTNS
+221 SLPIPKLTSS

-240 FVVNPEKM
+240 FVVNPQKM

-277 EIIQKYV
+277 EIIQKYI
-284 FCNIKAENIKF
+284 FCNIKAENIEF
-295 VEGEKYVRSRHAS
+295 VEAE
-308 LKALT
+308 
-313 RPFLG
+313 
-318 FVLNPKSKTTPKLF
+318 KSKNTPKLF
-332 VEFGRIKNQECK
+332 VEFGRIKNKECK

-351 VFIKKYDQS
+351 VFNKKYDQS

-370 KNQIA
+370 KNQLA

-383 EDGAFAVKILSKET
+383 EDGAFAVKILSKEKAE
-397 PATNSE
+397 PNFDD
-403 EEEDFI
+403 EEDFI

-420 HQIEKIQ
+420 NQIEKIQ

-438 DFPQVKVYKND
+438 DFPQVKVYKKD
-449 CLVAFGEV
+449 CLVGFGEV
-457 IFVDGNYAVVIEK
+457 IFVDGNYAVRIEK

>member
-76 KKIYFYDFGA
+76 KKIYFYDFGR

-98 WNFGDL
+98 WNFGNL
-104 LCNSLTDDFSSIINE
+104 LCNSLSDDFSSIINE

-128 DNLRIE
+128 DNLKIE
-134 DFYKILETKANSET
+134 DFYKIFETKASAET
-148 FFYNFDFEHSGF
+148 FFYNFDFEHNGF

-175 DLKVYPEISK
+175 DSKVYPEISK

-195 AKKVLN
+195 AKKVLK
-201 NIYAILNEAISKN
+201 NIYAILNEVISRN
-214 CKNPDDL
+214 CKNSGDL
-221 NLPIPELTNS
+221 NLPIPDLTNS

-240 FVVNPEKM
+240 FVVNPQKM

-284 FCNIKAENIKF
+284 FCNIKAENIEF
-295 VEGEKYVRSRHAS
+295 VEGEK
-308 LKALT
+308 
-313 RPFLG
+313 
-318 FVLNPKSKTTPKLF
+318 SKTMPKLF

-351 VFIKKYDQS
+351 VFNKKYDQS

-403 EEEDFI
+403 EKEDFI

-420 HQIEKIQ
+420 NQIEKIQ

-457 IFVDGNYAVVIEK
+457 IFVDGNYAVIIEK

>member
-76 KKIYFYDFGA
+76 KKIFFYDFGA

-104 LCNSLTDDFSSIINE
+104 LCNSLSDDLSSIISE
-119 SVSFNKSCL
+119 SVSLNKSCL

-134 DFYKILETKANSET
+134 DYYKILDTKANSET

-221 NLPIPELTNS
+221 NLSIPDLTNS

-240 FVVNPEKM
+240 FVVNPQKM
-248 CCLLSVLCNLP
+248 CCLLSVLCNLQ

-284 FCNIKAENIKF
+284 FCNIKAENIEF
-295 VEGEKYVRSRHAS
+295 VEGE
-308 LKALT
+308 
-313 RPFLG
+313 
-318 FVLNPKSKTTPKLF
+318 KSKTTPKLF

-351 VFIKKYDQS
+351 VFNKKYDQS

-397 PATNSE
+397 PATNFE

-427 INHILQLNQSV
+427 INHFLELNQSV

>member
-76 KKIYFYDFGA
+76 KKIFFYDFGTR
-86 KDVLSKN
+86 DVLSKN
-93 QMSLI
+93 QMFII
-98 WNFGDL
+98 WDFGDL
-104 LCNSLTDDFSSIINE
+104 LCNSLSDDFSSIINE
-119 SVSFNKSCL
+119 KVSFNKSCL
-128 DNLRIE
+128 DNFKIE
-134 DFYKILETKANSET
+134 DFYKSIETKDEYET
-148 FFYNFDFEHSGF
+148 FFYNFDFEHNGF

-175 DLKVYPEISK
+175 DSNFYPKISK

-201 NIYAILNEAISKN
+201 NIYAILNEAISRN
-214 CKNPDDL
+214 CKNQDDL
-221 NLPIPELTNS
+221 NLLIPELTNS

-240 FVVNPEKM
+240 FVVNPQKM

-277 EIIQKYV
+277 EIIQKYI
-284 FCNIKAENIKF
+284 FCNIKAENIEF
-295 VEGEKYVRSRHAS
+295 VEAEK
-308 LKALT
+308 LK
-313 RPFLG
+313 
-318 FVLNPKSKTTPKLF
+318 KMPKLF
-332 VEFGRIKNQECK
+332 VEFGRIKNKECK

-351 VFIKKYDQS
+351 VFNKKYDQS

-370 KNQIA
+370 KNQLA

-415 REIEE
+415 RKIEE
-420 HQIEKIQ
+420 NQIEKIK
-427 INHILQLNQSV
+427 IHHILQLNQSV

>member
-76 KKIYFYDFGA
+76 KKIYFYDFGR

-104 LCNSLTDDFSSIINE
+104 LCNSLSDDFSSIINE
-119 SVSFNKSCL
+119 NVSFNKSCL
-128 DNLRIE
+128 DNIKIE
-134 DFYKILETKANSET
+134 DFYNIIETKAEEET

-175 DLKVYPEISK
+175 DSKVYPEISK

-195 AKKVLN
+195 AKKVVN
-201 NIYAILNEAISKN
+201 NIYTLLNEAISRN
-214 CKNPDDL
+214 CKNSDDL

-240 FVVNPEKM
+240 FVVNPQKM

-277 EIIQKYV
+277 QIIQKYV
-284 FCNIKAENIKF
+284 FCNIKAENIEF
-295 VEGEKYVRSRHAS
+295 VEGEK
-308 LKALT
+308 
-313 RPFLG
+313 
-318 FVLNPKSKTTPKLF
+318 SKTMPKLF
-332 VEFGRIKNQECK
+332 VEFGRIKNQECE

-351 VFIKKYDQS
+351 VFNKKYDQS

-383 EDGAFAVKILSKET
+383 EDGAFAVKILSKEK
-397 PATNSE
+397 PETNFE

-420 HQIEKIQ
+420 NQIEKIQ

>member
-8 KFIYQIRTEKR
+8 KFIYQIRTEKK

-104 LCNSLTDDFSSIINE
+104 LCNSLRDDFSSIINE

-128 DNLRIE
+128 DNIKIE
-134 DFYKILETKANSET
+134 DFYKIIETKANSET
-148 FFYNFDFEHSGF
+148 FFYNFDFEHNGF

-175 DLKVYPEISK
+175 DSKVYPEISK

-195 AKKVLN
+195 AKKVVN
-201 NIYAILNEAISKN
+201 NFYAILNEAISKN
-214 CKNPDDL
+214 CKTPDDL
-221 NLPIPELTNS
+221 SLPIPKLTNS
-231 SKNPSVKNQ
+231 SKNPSVNNQ
-240 FVVNPEKM
+240 FVVNPQKM
-248 CCLLSVLCNLP
+248 CCLLSVLCNLQ
-259 NGNSG
+259 NGTSG

-271 KDFLQS
+271 KDLLQS

-284 FCNIKAENIKF
+284 FCNIKAENIEF
-295 VEGEKYVRSRHAS
+295 VEGE
-308 LKALT
+308 
-313 RPFLG
+313 
-318 FVLNPKSKTTPKLF
+318 KSKTTPKLF

-351 VFIKKYDQS
+351 VFNKKYDQS

>member
-104 LCNSLTDDFSSIINE
+104 LCNSLTDDFSSIMNE
-119 SVSFNKSCL
+119 KVSFNKSCL

-160 CIQFDYNLGKSLLKQ
+160 FIQFDYNLGKSLLKQ

-195 AKKVLN
+195 AKKVVN
-201 NIYAILNEAISKN
+201 NFYAILNEAISKN
-214 CKNPDDL
+214 CKNLDDL
-221 NLPIPELTNS
+221 NLSIPVLTNS

-240 FVVNPEKM
+240 FVVNPQKM
-248 CCLLSVLCNLP
+248 CCLLSVLCNLQ

-284 FCNIKAENIKF
+284 FCNIKAENIEF
-295 VEGEKYVRSRHAS
+295 VEGE
-308 LKALT
+308 
-313 RPFLG
+313 
-318 FVLNPKSKTTPKLF
+318 KSKTTPKLF

-351 VFIKKYDQS
+351 VFNKKYDQS

-403 EEEDFI
+403 EEDVI

-427 INHILQLNQSV
+427 INHILELNQSV

>member
-76 KKIYFYDFGA
+76 KKIFFYDFGA

-104 LCNSLTDDFSSIINE
+104 LCNSLSDDLSSIISE
-119 SVSFNKSCL
+119 SVSLNKSCL

-134 DFYKILETKANSET
+134 DYYKILDTKANSET

-221 NLPIPELTNS
+221 NLSIPVLTNS

-240 FVVNPEKM
+240 FVVNPQKM
-248 CCLLSVLCNLP
+248 CCLLSVLCNLQ

-284 FCNIKAENIKF
+284 FCNIKAENIEF
-295 VEGEKYVRSRHAS
+295 VEGE
-308 LKALT
+308 
-313 RPFLG
+313 
-318 FVLNPKSKTTPKLF
+318 KSKTTPKLF

-351 VFIKKYDQS
+351 VFNKKYDQS

-397 PATNSE
+397 PATNFE

-427 INHILQLNQSV
+427 INHFLELNQSV

>member
-67 GNLPLENTS
+67 GNLPLENTN
-76 KKIYFYDFGA
+76 KKIYFYDFGT

-104 LCNSLTDDFSSIINE
+104 LCNSLSDDFSSIINE

-128 DNLRIE
+128 DNLKIE
-134 DFYKILETKANSET
+134 DFYKIFETKANAET
-148 FFYNFDFEHSGF
+148 FFYNFDFEHNGF

-175 DLKVYPEISK
+175 DSKVYPEISK

-201 NIYAILNEAISKN
+201 NIYAILNEAISRN
-214 CKNPDDL
+214 CKNSDDM
-221 NLPIPELTNS
+221 NLPIPKLTNS

-240 FVVNPEKM
+240 FVVNPKKM
-248 CCLLSVLCNLP
+248 CCLLSVLCNFQ

-295 VEGEKYVRSRHAS
+295 VEGEK
-308 LKALT
+308 L
-313 RPFLG
+313 
-318 FVLNPKSKTTPKLF
+318 KTTPKLF

-351 VFIKKYDQS
+351 VFNKKYDQS

-383 EDGAFAVKILSKET
+383 EDGAFAVKILSKEK
-397 PATNSE
+397 PATNFE

-420 HQIEKIQ
+420 NQIEKIQ
-427 INHILQLNQSV
+427 INHILELNQSV

>member
-76 KKIYFYDFGA
+76 KKIYFYDFGR

-104 LCNSLTDDFSSIINE
+104 LCNFLSDDFSSIINE

-128 DNLRIE
+128 DNLKIE
-134 DFYKILETKANSET
+134 DFYKIFETKANAET

-175 DLKVYPEISK
+175 DSKVYPEISK

-201 NIYAILNEAISKN
+201 HIYAILNEAISRN
-214 CKNPDDL
+214 CKNSDDL

-240 FVVNPEKM
+240 FVVNPKKM
-248 CCLLSVLCNLP
+248 CCLLSVLCNFQ
-259 NGNSG
+259 NGSSG

-271 KDFLQS
+271 KDFLHSQ
-277 EIIQKYV
+277 IIQKYV
-284 FCNIKAENIKF
+284 FCNIKAENIEF
-295 VEGEKYVRSRHAS
+295 VEGEK
-308 LKALT
+308 
-313 RPFLG
+313 
-318 FVLNPKSKTTPKLF
+318 SKTMPKLF
-332 VEFGRIKNQECK
+332 VEFGRIKNQECE

-351 VFIKKYDQS
+351 VFNKKYDQS

-370 KNQIA
+370 KNQLA

-383 EDGAFAVKILSKET
+383 EDGAFAVKILSKEN
-397 PATNSE
+397 PETNLDD
-403 EEEDFI
+403 EEDFI

-420 HQIEKIQ
+420 NQIEKIQ